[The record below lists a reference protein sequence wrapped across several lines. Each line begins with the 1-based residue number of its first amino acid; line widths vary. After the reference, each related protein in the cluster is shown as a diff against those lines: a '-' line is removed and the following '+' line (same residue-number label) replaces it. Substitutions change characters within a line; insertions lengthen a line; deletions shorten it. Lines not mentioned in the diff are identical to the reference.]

1 MASAKTTPSEQS
13 PLVGGAGAEKGG
25 TRASRD
31 FVFTPDFVFTEVFGL
46 FTIIA
51 PALLGNML
59 EFYEFGIYVLV
70 TPYMT
75 AAFFSDYG
83 DFGSTFGV
91 WFGFSVSFVVRPFG
105 GALFGYIGD
114 RFGRRVS
121 LIISVGG
128 MIVCTAGIGLLPAH
142 AHQCGRDLLVVIG
155 NERHLVRLAAFYEPP

>member
-1 MASAKTTPSEQS
+1 MSGKTTPSEQS
-13 PLVGGAGAEKGG
+13 PLVGGAVAEKGG
-25 TRASRD
+25 TRASR
-31 FVFTPDFVFTEVFGL
+31 VFGL

-83 DFGSTFGV
+83 NFGSTFGV

-105 GALFGYIGD
+105 GALFRYIGD
-114 RFGRRVS
+114 RFGRKNV
-121 LIISVGG
+121 
-128 MIVCTAGIGLLPAH
+128 
-142 AHQCGRDLLVVIG
+142 LV
-155 NERHLVRLAAFYEPP
+155 L